1 MMEVLAVFQNRTQA
15 LNFSRNLS
23 RYNVTTKIINTPSE
37 LSTSC
42 GLTVVFKYEN
52 FAKGVHCFRSGKY
65 FSFVGFYG
73 KKTVGGRIT
82 YTNLKYNMPT

>member
-1 MMEVLAVFQNRTQA
+1 MEVLAVFQNRTQA

-23 RYNVTTKIINTPSE
+23 RYNVQTKIINTPRE

-42 GLTVVFKYEN
+42 GLTVVFLYEN
-52 FAKGVHCFRSGKY
+52 FAKAVHCYRSGKY

-73 KKTVGGRIT
+73 KKTLGGRIT
-82 YTNLKYNMPT
+82 YNNLKYNLPT